1 MKVLDATFLIDYL
14 DGVDATAEYLLE
26 HDDETF
32 VFPAPVYAEVL
43 AGEGNHPDGD
53 TAEAKAALSWGEVYE
68 IDEETAT
75 MAGEIASETGAEGPF
90 LTGIDALV
98 AAVGREL
105 DAAIVST
112 GRDLPHEATKAV
124 VNVDEYRTDTA

>member
-43 AGEGNHPDGD
+43 AGEGEP
-53 TAEAKAALSWGEVYE
+53 S
-68 IDEETAT
+68 
-75 MAGEIASETGAEGPF
+75 
-90 LTGIDALV
+90 
-98 AAVGREL
+98 R
-105 DAAIVST
+105 
-112 GRDLPHEATKAV
+112 RR
-124 VNVDEYRTDTA
+124 YR